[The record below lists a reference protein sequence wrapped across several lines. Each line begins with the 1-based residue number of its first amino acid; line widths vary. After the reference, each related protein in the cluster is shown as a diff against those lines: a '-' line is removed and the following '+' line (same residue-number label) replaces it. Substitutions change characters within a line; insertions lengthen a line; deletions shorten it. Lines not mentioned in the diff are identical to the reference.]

1 MQAVQLQR
9 EINNI
14 EKSLALVS
22 ESLKIDRSSYKLW
35 LIKAQLLELSGRM
48 EEARSAYEEAL

>member
-22 ESLKIDRSSYKLW
+22 ESLKIYRSSYKLW

-48 EEARSAYEEAL
+48 DEARSAYEEAL